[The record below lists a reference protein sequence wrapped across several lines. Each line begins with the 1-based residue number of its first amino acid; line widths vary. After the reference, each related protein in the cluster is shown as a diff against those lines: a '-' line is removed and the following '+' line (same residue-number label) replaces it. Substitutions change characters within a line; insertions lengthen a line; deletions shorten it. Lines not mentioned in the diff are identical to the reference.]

1 MERITRARVGALLL
15 MFCLIVSFFGFKLY
29 AMQVIETGGN
39 TNNITTFET
48 RTRVKAAR
56 GNILDKNGNV
66 LVTNRASYDL
76 TVNHYVLTSS
86 ATPNET
92 LYKLVKLCQAQD
104 IEYTDHLPITKEKPF
119 EYTLND
125 YNITWQGHF
134 QAFLAYRDNLDS
146 DITAPL
152 LMEKLRESYAIPEDW
167 TDEDARAV
175 LGLRYELSLRFCV
188 SSLSNYVFLSDV
200 DNDTLAAVLELNI
213 PGMNVEA
220 STVRQYSTTYAAH
233 ILGYVG
239 AMSSDQ
245 WEYYKD
251 VEGYSLDALV
261 GQTGLEEAFEE
272 YLHGTDGT
280 RVDVVTKD
288 GTLVESYYE
297 VEPQAGQNVQISI
310 DLNLQMAAEDSMA
323 ITVQTLRNP
332 EVNIEDDGLD
342 AAGAAVVALDIK
354 TGQVLV
360 CGSYPTY
367 DLSTVFENYNELMNA
382 EYQPMFNRALQAE
395 YPPGS
400 TYKMSMTIAGID
412 SGTISRYTTIYDA
425 GKFTKYAGF
434 SASCLKYSS
443 SGGSH
448 GNIDCTDAL
457 KYSCNYF
464 FYELADRMKIDGI
477 NAIDSTAQ
485 GLGLGE
491 ATGVELYERLGHRA
505 NPETKAELH
514 TGDNARWY
522 MGDQIL
528 AAIGQSENRYTP
540 LQLCVY
546 ASTIANAGKRMKATF
561 LDRVVSSDYRELI
574 VQNQPEIASTMEISW
589 DTMDMIRRG
598 MRKVVT
604 DLGGTANKYFGG
616 REDPDGVGNFPV
628 AVCAKTGT
636 AEHSSGGS
644 DHGAFICFAPME
656 DPQIAIAIYGEKVAH
671 GSSLAPVAEEV
682 LEYYFDLVFAS
693 DVYTYENQVG

>member
-1 MERITRARVGALLL
+1 MERITRARAGVLLL
-15 MFCLIVSFFGFKLY
+15 IFCLIISFFSFKLY
-29 AMQVIETGGN
+29 AMQVIDTGGN
-39 TNNITTFET
+39 TSNITTFET

-56 GNILDKNGNV
+56 GNILDKNGNI

-76 TVNHYVLTSS
+76 TINHYVLTSS
-86 ATPNET
+86 VSPNQT
-92 LYKLVKLCQAQD
+92 LYELVKLCQAQS

-119 EYTLND
+119 TYTLND
-125 YNITWQGHF
+125 YNSTWQGYF
-134 QAFLAYRDNLDS
+134 QSFLANRGGLDS
-146 DITAPL
+146 DISAPL
-152 LMEKLRESYAIPEDW
+152 LMEKLRDSYGIPAEW
-167 TDEDARAV
+167 SDEDARQV
-175 LGLRYELSLRFCV
+175 LGLRYELSLRNYAIGN
-188 SSLSNYVFLSDV
+188 LSNYVFLSDV

-220 STVRQYSTTYAAH
+220 STVRQYSTSYAAH

-245 WEYYKD
+245 WEYYKTVD
-251 VEGYSLDALV
+251 GYSMDALV

-280 RVDVVTKD
+280 RVDIVTKD

-297 VEPQAGQNVQISI
+297 TEPQAGQNVQISI
-310 DLNLQMAAEDSMA
+310 DLNLQMAAEDAMA
-323 ITVQTLRNP
+323 ITIENLRNP
-332 EVNIEDDGLD
+332 EINKEDDGLD
-342 AAGAAVVALDIK
+342 AAGAAVVALDVK

-367 DLSTVFENYNELMNA
+367 DLSTVFENYNDLLDA

-412 SGTISRYTTIYDA
+412 SGTITRYTTIYDA
-425 GKFTKYAGF
+425 GKFTKYKGF

-477 NAIDSTAQ
+477 EDIDRTAK

-491 ATGVELYERLGHRA
+491 STGVELYERLGHRA
-505 NPETKAELH
+505 NPETKAQLH
-514 TGDNARWY
+514 TGDDARWY
-522 MGDQIL
+522 MGNQIL
-528 AAIGQSENRYTP
+528 AAIGQDENRFTP
-540 LQLCVY
+540 MQLCTYVT
-546 ASTIANAGKRMKATF
+546 TIINHGTRYKATF
-561 LDRVVSSDYRELI
+561 LNRVVSSDYREVVYENT
-574 VQNQPEIASTMEISW
+574 VQIMSEMEIS
-589 DTMDMIRRG
+589 DEAVNAVMTG
-598 MRKVVT
+598 MEKVANES
-604 DLGGTANKYFGG
+604 GGTARSIFADYPIK
-616 REDPDGVGNFPV
+616 V
-628 AVCAKTGT
+628 AAKTGT
-636 AEHSSGGS
+636 AQTGDNSHS
-644 DHGAFICFAPME
+644 DNGAFVCYAPAD
-656 DPQIAIAIYGEKVAH
+656 DPQIVVVVYGERAGHGRSMGDVAK
-671 GSSLAPVAEEV
+671 AV
-682 LEYYFDLVFAS
+682 LDAYFGINQDGDTIVG
-693 DVYTYENQVG
+693 ENQIS